1 VIGRFGAATAY
12 AVRGIFAA
20 VGDPT
25 TKGLIGL
32 TGAIILLA
40 SGFYMIFEGWNLL
53 DALFFSV
60 ATISTVGYGDLV
72 PATFAGRIFTIGF
85 IFVGIGVF
93 VVTAASI
100 AQNVIRHGRDDL
112 PEEDQ

>member
-1 VIGRFGAATAY
+1 MIGRVGEAMAY
-12 AVRGIFAA
+12 AIRGVAAA
-20 VGDPT
+20 VGDPA
-25 TKGLIGL
+25 TKGLVGL

-40 SGFYMIFEGWNLL
+40 SGVYMVVEGWSPL